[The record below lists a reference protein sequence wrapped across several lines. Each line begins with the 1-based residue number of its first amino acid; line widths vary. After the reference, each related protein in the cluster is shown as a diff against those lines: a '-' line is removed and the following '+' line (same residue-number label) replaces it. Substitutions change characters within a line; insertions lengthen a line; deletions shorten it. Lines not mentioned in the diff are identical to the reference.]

1 VEQTTEYTNK
11 NLDDY
16 HSYIHGWKKKAEKD
30 GRNQSNTKSM
40 ICLQ

>member
-1 VEQTTEYTNK
+1 MEQTTECTNK

-16 HSYIHGWKKKAEKD
+16 HSNIHGLKKAKKD
-30 GRNQSNTKSM
+30 VRNQSNTKSM